1 MATSTIRAEAEAVD
15 PVQETSEESFP
26 ATDPPPWIG
35 GRNSPPTPVARGA
48 CLTFAATSAG
58 GCMSMSAISIRDDA
72 TLAEATL
79 LLTTKGLHAV
89 PVIDLSGRPVGVISQ
104 SDLLVHA
111 REDIPAI
118 NRLTPSKS
126 QGAPVLVRDL
136 MTPGVI
142 VVAEDA
148 PLRKVVEELLG
159 NNVHQVFVVDHSE
172 VLIGSVS
179 AVDVL
184 KQLRFE

>member
-1 MATSTIRAEAEAVD
+1 
-15 PVQETSEESFP
+15 
-26 ATDPPPWIG
+26 
-35 GRNSPPTPVARGA
+35 
-48 CLTFAATSAG
+48 
-58 GCMSMSAISIRDDA
+58 
-72 TLAEATL
+72 
-79 LLTTKGLHAV
+79 
-89 PVIDLSGRPVGVISQ
+89 
-104 SDLLVHA
+104 
-111 REDIPAI
+111 
-118 NRLTPSKS
+118 
-126 QGAPVLVRDL
+126 

-184 KQLRFE
+184 KLLRFE